1 RRREP
6 LRLPLSNQLTKEV
19 LIHSG
24 ALREGGQPLKRG
36 SKFEDMPSP
45 SRNIE
50 KFACGLSRYGSS
62 SLHYYEP
69 YPEAD
74 IVPAEVLLNPGTN
87 LSRNLSQVFI
97 PFPHFEVEERIL
109 RAGVRSLSLS
119 DLMAAAGFAYLELH
133 QKKVGVHDEL
143 TI

>member
-24 ALREGGQPLKRG
+24 ALRDGGQPLKRG
-36 SKFEDMPSP
+36 SKFEDMQPP

-50 KFACGLSRYGSS
+50 KFAFGLSRYGSS
-62 SLHYYEP
+62 SLRYYEL

-87 LSRNLSQVFI
+87 SAGTHLKCLFHFPNLRSI
-97 PFPHFEVEERIL
+97 PFDPFHSRTSWPQ
-109 RAGVRSLSLS
+109 RSLPTWNCTRKSWRP
-119 DLMAAAGFAYLELH
+119 
-133 QKKVGVHDEL
+133 
-143 TI
+143 